1 MSVLVCLTH
10 THLTGTFTKKTCL
23 QIRAALIIYSDIGAC
38 RTASSLTLCLVMG
51 VQSPGGLR
59 GGGVKRYREQCSRGF
74 VVGYPLEVGLKNP
87 HTE

>member
-10 THLTGTFTKKTCL
+10 TLDRNFYKEDMSANPSCFDNILRYRGLSYGEFSHTV
-23 QIRAALIIYSDIGAC
+23 
-38 RTASSLTLCLVMG
+38 SSNGSPVPRG
-51 VQSPGGLR
+51 VKG